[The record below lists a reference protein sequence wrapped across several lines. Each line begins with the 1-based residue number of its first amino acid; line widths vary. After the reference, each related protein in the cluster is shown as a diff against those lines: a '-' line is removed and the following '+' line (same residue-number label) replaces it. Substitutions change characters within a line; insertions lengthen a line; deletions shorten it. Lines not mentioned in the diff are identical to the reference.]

1 MPSKSKTT
9 TAFVYKWTHL
19 PSLKW
24 YIGSRTRQNAHLADG
39 YICSSKIVKPLII
52 SNPHEWTREILYIGT
67 PDDAYQYETMLLEM
81 FNAKDDTRS
90 FNMHNNNGM
99 FTTAGTVVSAESKR
113 KMSIAK
119 KGRLHSDEYKNKMS
133 KIMKLRARKGPK
145 SKPMSDETKQKISL
159 ALTGIPKSEKA
170 KHNMSL
176 TKKRGIPMSE
186 DTKQKMSIAK
196 LGNTPWNKGKTYTDS
211 EKRNMSTFCKGK
223 TWKLVNGKRVWIL
236 KGDTNA
242 E

>member
-1 MPSKSKTT
+1 MPSKSKT

-24 YIGSRTRQNAHLADG
+24 YIGSRTRQNSHPDDG

-52 SNPHEWTREILYIGT
+52 SNPTEWTREILYIGT
-67 PDDAYQYETMLLEM
+67 PNDAYQYETMLLEM
-81 FNAKDDTRS
+81 FNAKEDTRS

-99 FTTAGTVVSAESKR
+99 FTTSGTVVSAESKR

-119 KGRLHSDEYKNKMS
+119 KGRLHSDEYKHKMS
-133 KIMKLRARKGPK
+133 KIMKLRAKKGPK

-176 TKKRGIPMSE
+176 TKKRGIPLSE
-186 DTKQKMSIAK
+186 ETKQKMSIAK
-196 LGNTPWNKGKTYTDS
+196 LGNTPWNKGKTYTEI
-211 EKRNMSTFCKGK
+211 EKRNMSTYCKGK
-223 TWKLVNGKRVWIL
+223 TWKLVNGKRVWVS
-236 KGDTNA
+236 KGDSNA